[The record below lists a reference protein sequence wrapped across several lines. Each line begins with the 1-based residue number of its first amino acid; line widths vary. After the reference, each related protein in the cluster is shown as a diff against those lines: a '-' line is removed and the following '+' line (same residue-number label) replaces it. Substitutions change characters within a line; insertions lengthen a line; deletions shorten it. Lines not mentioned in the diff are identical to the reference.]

1 MWVGTLAVA
10 LVQKKGKE
18 QAVRHIIRRVI
29 FYVCAVWVAVTLDF
43 FIPRL
48 APGDPVAALVGRMS
62 TKGYVTPAMQQTL
75 AAMFGLDT
83 HDSLLV
89 QYFKYLGNLLHGNLG
104 NSIEY
109 FPTPVSQII
118 LQDIGWSV
126 MLGAVAVIISFTLGC
141 LIGMIAAWKRGTML
155 DTMLSPAMNFL
166 SAIPYFWLA
175 LLSLYIFAYLL
186 GWFPLTGGG
195 YDAANVDPGW
205 TFDYIGSVI
214 QYAFLPALT
223 LVISSLAG
231 WMLTMRN
238 SMITTLSEDYV
249 LMARAK
255 GLPEWR
261 VMFIY
266 AARNAILPNI
276 TGFAIAIGAIVGGQ
290 LLTEM
295 VFSYPGIGYALL
307 QAVNEQDY
315 AMVESVFL
323 IITLAVL
330 GANFLA
336 DMLYAVLDPRVR
348 IERGA

>member
-1 MWVGTLAVA
+1 M
-10 LVQKKGKE
+10 
-18 QAVRHIIRRVI
+18 RHIFQRIL
-29 FYVCAVWVAVTLDF
+29 FYAGAIWVAVTLDF

-48 APGDPVAALVGRMS
+48 APGDPVSALVGKMS
-62 TKGYVTPAMQQTL
+62 TKGYVTPAMEQSL
-75 AAMFGLDT
+75 GAEFGLDT
-83 HDSLLV
+83 RDPLIV

-104 NSIEY
+104 NSIQY
-109 FPTPVSQII
+109 FPTPVAHII
-118 LQDIGWSV
+118 GQDIGWSV
-126 MLGAVAVIISFTLGC
+126 MLGGVAVIISFVLGC
-141 LIGMIAAWKRGTML
+141 LLGIIVAWKRGTAW
-155 DTMLSPAMNFL
+155 DTFLSPTMNLL

-175 LLSLYIFAYLL
+175 LLSLFVFAYLL
-186 GWFPLTGGG
+186 NWFPLTGGA
-195 YDAANVDPGW
+195 YDSLNVNPGPSL
-205 TFDYIGSVI
+205 DYIGSII

-255 GLPEWR
+255 GLSDRR
-261 VMFIY
+261 VMFLY
-266 AARNAILPNI
+266 AARNAVLPNI

-295 VFSYPGIGYALL
+295 VFSYPGIGYALF
-307 QAVNEQDY
+307 QAVGEQDY
-315 AMVESVFL
+315 AMVQGVFL

-348 IERGA
+348 VERSA